1 MTDVRNIIARG
12 RTLTGRKLREA
23 IESAT
28 GTVKGG
34 RGIKV
39 VTIGRQSVVSLLGHP
54 IIGGGGGAG
63 VTLGVVTSFSADF
76 NATYTIEPL
85 PGAIIDLPDGEELT
99 SVTPQ
104 GRMFDTGEVDFH
116 NARVGSLATI
126 HPLPLADGYD
136 GPWYVS
142 AGTGGC
148 MDLDGFCAP
157 ATFETCA
164 GQFFGLGSPCAAVYL
179 RENVKIST
187 CAESPVGAPLP
198 PPPVVSSIRGLLN

>member
-12 RTLTGRKLREA
+12 KTLTGRKLREA

-39 VTIGRQSVVSLLGHP
+39 VTIGRQSVVSLLGHQ

-126 HPLPLADGYD
+126 HPLPLADGYA
-136 GPWYVS
+136 GPWHVP
-142 AGTGGC
+142 AGIGGC
-148 MDLDGFCAP
+148 MD
-157 ATFETCA
+157 E
-164 GQFFGLGSPCAAVYL
+164 QFFGLGSPCAAVYL

-187 CAESPVGAPLP
+187 CAKSPVGAPLP